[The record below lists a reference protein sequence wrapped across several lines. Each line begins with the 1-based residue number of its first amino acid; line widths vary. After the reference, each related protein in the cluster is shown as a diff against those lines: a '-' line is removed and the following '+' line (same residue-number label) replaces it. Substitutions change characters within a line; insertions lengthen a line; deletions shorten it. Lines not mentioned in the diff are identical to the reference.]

1 MILISKC
8 FVNQSLHCKIEN
20 IYNFLLFRVFRKVPR
35 MPTTTEF
42 LNSSTPEEF
51 KALLTVYH
59 DALQIKAMLKNKKQG
74 ESLESLDKLV

>member
-1 MILISKC
+1 
-8 FVNQSLHCKIEN
+8 
-20 IYNFLLFRVFRKVPR
+20 

-74 ESLESLDKLV
+74 ESLESLDKLVWFLLWILLTRELNIIRTGSESWLIDKKL